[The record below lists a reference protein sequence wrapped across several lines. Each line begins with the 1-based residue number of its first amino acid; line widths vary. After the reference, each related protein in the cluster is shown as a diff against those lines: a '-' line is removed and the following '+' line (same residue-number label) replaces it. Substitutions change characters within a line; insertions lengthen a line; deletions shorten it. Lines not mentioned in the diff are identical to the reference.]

1 MSRHRIDRRYDSKW
15 YTCGELMDKKTIG
28 LSIYSIV
35 CFVILYG
42 GLACSYVF
50 WKKYV
55 DGQFGLVIP
64 FTFLVFIVLNT
75 LFKIPSVVD
84 IILLSQSSKLK
95 DFDSRK
101 MSIICLVTIIA
112 SVIICIVAEFIMFLS
127 TQGSSLG

>member
-1 MSRHRIDRRYDSKW
+1 
-15 YTCGELMDKKTIG
+15 MDKKTIG

-84 IILLSQSSKLK
+84 IILLAVNLSQSSKLK

>member
-1 MSRHRIDRRYDSKW
+1 
-15 YTCGELMDKKTIG
+15 MDKKTIG

-50 WKKYV
+50 WKNYV

-84 IILLSQSSKLK
+84 IILLAVNLSQSSKLK

-101 MSIICLVTIIA
+101 MSIICLGTIIA